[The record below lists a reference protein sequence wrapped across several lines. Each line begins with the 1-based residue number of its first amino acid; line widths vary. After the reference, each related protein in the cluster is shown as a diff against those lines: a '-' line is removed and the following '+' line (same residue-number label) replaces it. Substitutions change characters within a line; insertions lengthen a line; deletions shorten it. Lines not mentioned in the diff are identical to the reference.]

1 MPARA
6 QQRIT
11 PVAKSWLI
19 KLFIDE
25 LHQQCPCPLNAFR
38 QSQEI
43 PSDQP
48 KQGLPKWIGLAT
60 VSEKPL

>member
-6 QQRIT
+6 QQRIA
-11 PVAKSWLI
+11 PVAESRLI

-25 LHQQCPCPLNAFR
+25 LHQQCTSPFNAFC

-43 PSDQP
+43 PSDKT

-60 VSEKPL
+60 VSEKSP